1 MKMSKIEGKRL
12 NMLFIPTLPVKGEF
26 TAMHTVSFLFK
37 ISDLKKLVKLSRYE
51 KYYFVT
57 RFVQKLIFHE
67 PF

>member
-1 MKMSKIEGKRL
+1 
-12 NMLFIPTLPVKGEF
+12 MLFIPTLPVKAEF

-51 KYYFVT
+51 KVNFIT
-57 RFVQKLIFHE
+57 RFGQKIIFHE